1 VSPPDRH
8 GAAKPPAASPTYV
21 AHIDFAGVAPISTH
35 AWTHARYDYSSLS
48 LRPVDL
54 LTAFPSLEIRDPQTI
69 SWPYL
74 RKDAPHIWRS
84 DRRSLRHPDT
94 GVQSAEEAQ
103 LLYNNA
109 LPMPGRRGLEIGCH
123 YAWSTAHL
131 LAAGLVLDV
140 IDPALGY
147 PDQRRDVEDSLRSV
161 AAGAGRFNLWAGF
174 SPSIVPAVLA
184 TAEARWSF
192 VFIDGYHEG
201 RAPLDDAEE
210 VARSCADGAC
220 VMFHDLVSPDVAAG
234 LRHFEREG
242 WSVGLYNT
250 MQIMGIAWRGGA
262 SPAKHIVDPNMPPAD
277 YKHLNGLPMLSTAQ

>member
-1 VSPPDRH
+1 VSQSDQD
-8 GAAKPPAASPTYV
+8 GAAKAPAGSPTYV
-21 AHIDFAGVAPISTH
+21 AHIDFAGVAPISGR
-35 AWTHARYDYSSLS
+35 AWPRARYDYSSPS
-48 LRPVDL
+48 LRKVDL
-54 LTAFPSLEIRDPQTI
+54 LAAFPSLEIRDPSTI
-69 SWPYL
+69 TWPYL
-74 RKDAPHIWRS
+74 RKDAPHLWRS

-109 LPMPGRRGLEIGCH
+109 LSMQGRRGLEIGCH

-131 LAAGLVLDV
+131 LAAGLILDV

-147 PDQRRDVEDSLRSV
+147 PDQRRDVEESLRSV
-161 AAGAGRFNLWAGF
+161 PAGAGRFKLWAGF
-174 SPSIVPAVLA
+174 SPSITPAVLT

-210 VARSCADGAC
+210 VSRSCAAEAC

-250 MQIMGIAWRGGA
+250 MQVMGIAWRGGA
-262 SPAKHIVDPNMPPAD
+262 SPAKHIVDANMPAAD
-277 YKHLNGLPMLSTAQ
+277 YEHLQGLPMLSTAR